1 MNLSPTLPTRAD
13 VGVAYARIRAHVRCT
28 PITAA
33 DADLLGF
40 EADVTLKLETLQYSG
55 SFKARGAFNALL
67 AEQTGEAGVIAA
79 SGGNHGAALAF
90 AARQLGI
97 RAEVFVPVTAPA
109 AKVERLRAYGA
120 VVVQQGTRYQ
130 QAFEAAMARQAQSG
144 ARFVHAYDQP
154 DVVAGQGTAGLE
166 FQTQTAPGGPLD
178 TLLVAVGGGGL
189 IGGQL
194 AWFAGSRTKV
204 IAVETRGTASL
215 LAALERGEPVD
226 VPVGG
231 IAVDSLGASRI
242 GAIGFA
248 LARASL
254 HRHVLV
260 EDDEVVEAQH
270 RLWDRYRLV
279 TEPGGAT
286 ALAALTSGR
295 WCPAAGERV
304 GVLLCGANVSALPEL
319 D

>member
-1 MNLSPTLPTRAD
+1 MHLSSTLPTRAD
-13 VGVAYARIRAHVRCT
+13 VGAAYARVREYVRCT

-40 EADVTLKLETLQYSG
+40 EADVTLKLETLQCSG

-67 AEQTGEAGVIAA
+67 SQPTGDAGVIAA

-90 AARQLGI
+90 AARRLGL
-97 RAEVFVPVTAPA
+97 RAEVYVPVTAPA

-130 QAFEAAMARQAQSG
+130 QAFEAAMARQAESG

-166 FQTQTAPGGPLD
+166 FEAQTAPGGTLD
-178 TLLVAVGGGGL
+178 TLIVAVGGGGL

-194 AWFAGSRTKV
+194 AWFAGGPTKV

-226 VPVGG
+226 VPVAG

-254 HRHVLV
+254 HCHVIV
-260 EDDEVVEAQH
+260 EDEDVLDAQR
-270 RLWDRYRLV
+270 RLWDRCRLV

-295 WCPAAGERV
+295 WRPLEGERV
-304 GVLLCGANVSALPEL
+304 GVLVCGGNVSALPGL